1 MGKTRSIGVLALLRF
16 MCLLGS
22 ILNSLE
28 TMEYKTRIYIC
39 QVFVLLA
46 FCQRLICPCDDSSTN
61 RSISYFLK
69 GVLSDFL
76 FWGFFVVVIV
86 CLFGWGFF
94 GKKDMVT

>member
-16 MCLLGS
+16 ICLLGS

-61 RSISYFLK
+61 RCISFFLK
-69 GVLSDFL
+69 ECFPIFYFGVFL
-76 FWGFFVVVIV
+76 LLLLFVYLVGVFLV
-86 CLFGWGFF
+86 
-94 GKKDMVT
+94 KKAW